1 MSEVNSEEEI
11 DEQNPTKI
19 TDTSPIKKGD
29 FMTYS
34 QLQKKINSVIPDEE
48 TVSYNTSAVQNS
60 QLTYS
65 MSQFERSNLVKI
77 EEVNESQ
84 HSLFSQLQ
92 QSHFISDNKES
103 LKKDQEIEILKQ
115 QNDKQQKYIEELQIA
130 LQKLQVCQK
139 EEIHQLRCQLD
150 EKDKMIVRL
159 SNFEAYTQEQ
169 QKIIDQKDKQLK
181 DLKEQYDIRTYNL
194 QQIVDDQTESIKTL
208 HKQISQ
214 SNNNS
219 QIVHSPNLIE
229 KIRLKQQNL
238 KSQFEE
244 LSKLYD
250 EITCETPQ
258 TPTSSKKQI
267 ITRTPSRSIHLIQS
281 PQQYNTEP
289 KPSLI

>member
-11 DEQNPTKI
+11 DDQHQTKI

-48 TVSYNTSAVQNS
+48 TVSYNTSAIQNS

-65 MSQFERSNLVKI
+65 MSQFEKSNLGKI

-103 LKKDQEIEILKQ
+103 QKKDQEIEILKQ
-115 QNDKQQKYIEELQIA
+115 QNAKQQKDIQELQIS

-139 EEIHQLRCQLD
+139 VEIDELRDQLD
-150 EKDKMIVRL
+150 EKDKIIARL
-159 SNFEAYTQEQ
+159 SQFEAYTKEQ
-169 QKIIDQKDKQLK
+169 QKMIDYKDKQLK

-208 HKQISQ
+208 HKQINQ

-219 QIVHSPNLIE
+219 QIINSPNLFE

-250 EITCETPQ
+250 EVICETPQ

>member
-11 DEQNPTKI
+11 DEQHPTKI

-65 MSQFERSNLVKI
+65 MSQFEKSNLVKI

-84 HSLFSQLQ
+84 HSVFSQLQ

-103 LKKDQEIEILKQ
+103 QKRDQEIEILKQ
-115 QNDKQQKYIEELQIA
+115 QNAKQQKDIEELQGTI
-130 LQKLQVCQK
+130 QKLQVLQK
-139 EEIHQLRCQLD
+139 GEIEQLHCQLD
-150 EKDKMIVRL
+150 EKDKIIARL
-159 SNFEAYTQEQ
+159 TQFEAFTQEQ
-169 QKIIDQKDKQLK
+169 QKMINQKEKQLK
-181 DLKEQYDIRTYNL
+181 DLKEQYEIRTYNL
-194 QQIVDDQTESIKTL
+194 QQIVNDQTESIKTL
-208 HKQISQ
+208 HKQISP

-219 QIVHSPNLIE
+219 QIVHSPNLVE

-250 EITCETPQ
+250 EVICETPQ

-267 ITRTPSRSIHLIQS
+267 LIRTPSKSIHLIQS
-281 PQQYNTEP
+281 PQQSNSEQ
-289 KPSLI
+289 KPTLI

>member
-11 DEQNPTKI
+11 EEQHPTKI

-65 MSQFERSNLVKI
+65 MSQFERSNLGKI

-92 QSHFISDNKES
+92 QSHFIPDNKES
-103 LKKDQEIEILKQ
+103 LKKDQEIETLKQ
-115 QNDKQQKYIEELQIA
+115 QNAKQQKDIEELQIA

-139 EEIHQLRCQLD
+139 VEIDELHEQLD
-150 EKDKMIVRL
+150 EKDKIISRL
-159 SNFEAYTQEQ
+159 QQFEAYTKEQ
-169 QKIIDQKDKQLK
+169 QKMIEHKDKQLK
-181 DLKEQYDIRTYNL
+181 DLKEQYEIRTYNL
-194 QQIVDDQTESIKTL
+194 QQIIDDQTESIKTL
-208 HKQISQ
+208 HKQINL

-219 QIVHSPNLIE
+219 YIAHSPNLFE

-250 EITCETPQ
+250 EAISDTPQ

>member
-11 DEQNPTKI
+11 NEQHPTKI

-65 MSQFERSNLVKI
+65 MSQFEKSNLVKI

-92 QSHFISDNKES
+92 QSHFILDNKENQ
-103 LKKDQEIEILKQ
+103 KKDQEIEKLKS
-115 QNDKQQKYIEELQIA
+115 QNAQQQKELEEFQNTI
-130 LQKLQVCQK
+130 QKLKICQK
-139 EEIHQLRCQLD
+139 VEIDELKDLLE
-150 EKDKMIVRL
+150 EKDKIINRL
-159 SNFEAYTQEQ
+159 TQFEAYTQEQ
-169 QKIIDQKDKQLK
+169 QKMIDQKDKQLK
-181 DLKEQYDIRTYNL
+181 DLKQQYDIRTFNL
-194 QQIVDDQTESIKTL
+194 QQIIDDQTESIKTL
-208 HKQISQ
+208 HKQISL

-219 QIVHSPNLIE
+219 SIVQSPQLFE
-229 KIRLKQQNL
+229 KIRIKQQNL

-250 EITCETPQ
+250 EVICETPQ

-267 ITRTPSRSIHLIQS
+267 LTRTPSRSIHLIQQ
-281 PQQYNTEP
+281 PQYYNTEP
-289 KPSLI
+289 KPALI

>member
-11 DEQNPTKI
+11 DEQHPTKI

-65 MSQFERSNLVKI
+65 MSQFEKSNLVKI

-92 QSHFISDNKES
+92 QSHFVSDNKES
-103 LKKDQEIEILKQ
+103 QKKDQEIEILKQ
-115 QNDKQQKYIEELQIA
+115 QNAKQQKEIEELQGTI
-130 LQKLQVCQK
+130 QRLQVHQK
-139 EEIHQLRCQLD
+139 GEIDQLSCQLD
-150 EKDKMIVRL
+150 EKDKIITRL
-159 SNFEAYTQEQ
+159 TQFEAYTQEQ
-169 QKIIDQKDKQLK
+169 QKMINQKEKQLK
-181 DLKEQYDIRTYNL
+181 DLKEQYEIRTYNL

-208 HKQISQ
+208 HKQISL

-219 QIVHSPNLIE
+219 QIVHSPNLVE

-250 EITCETPQ
+250 EVICETPQ

-267 ITRTPSRSIHLIQS
+267 LTRTPSKSIHLIQS
-281 PQQYNTEP
+281 PQQSNSEQ
-289 KPSLI
+289 KPTLI

>member
-11 DEQNPTKI
+11 DDQQPTKI

-65 MSQFERSNLVKI
+65 MSQFEKSNLGKI

-103 LKKDQEIEILKQ
+103 LKKDQEIEKLKL
-115 QNDKQQKYIEELQIA
+115 QNVQQQKELEELQTA
-130 LQKLQVCQK
+130 LQKLKICQK
-139 EEIHQLRCQLD
+139 IEIDELNDLLL
-150 EKDKMIVRL
+150 EKDKIINRL
-159 SNFEAYTQEQ
+159 TQFEAYTQEQ
-169 QKIIDQKDKQLK
+169 QKMIDQKDKQLK
-181 DLKEQYDIRTYNL
+181 DLKEQYEVRTFNL
-194 QQIVDDQTESIKTL
+194 QSIIDDQTQSIKML
-208 HKQISQ
+208 HKQISL
-214 SNNNS
+214 SNNTS
-219 QIVHSPNLIE
+219 QIIQSPQLFE
-229 KIRLKQQNL
+229 KIRLKQSNL

-250 EITCETPQ
+250 EVISETPQ
-258 TPTSSKKQI
+258 TPTSQKKQSI
-267 ITRTPSRSIHLIQS
+267 IRTPSKSIHLLQS
-281 PQQYNTEP
+281 PQYYNTEP
-289 KPSLI
+289 KPALI